1 MQRKWWTL
9 VAVSAGLFMLL
20 LDVSIVFVAL
30 PQIQH
35 GLHATLADVQWV
47 ADAYALSL
55 ASLLLTTGVL
65 ADMYG
70 RRAMFAI
77 GLAVFTVGSLT
88 CGLAQ
93 SPVMLV
99 ASRAFQGIGG
109 AMMFATSLALLA
121 QEFHGKERGVAFAVW
136 GAVSGVAT
144 AAGPILGGLLTT
156 GISWRAIFIAN
167 LPIGIFALVVTLL
180 RVGESRAPS
189 KPQPDWPGFAA
200 LTVGLVSVVYGLIRA
215 SEHGWGDTAVAI
227 LLAVGGAS
235 LVAFLIV
242 EARVAHPLFDLSLF
256 RIPTFVGG
264 SVAAFGMN
272 GSLFAMMLYLVLY
285 LQDILGYSA
294 LQTGLRFLVV
304 SGATFIAATTSG
316 RLSARAPVR
325 WMIGIGLL
333 LVGGGLVWMSGLS
346 ASSNWG
352 HLLGGF
358 VLSGIGAGFVNPPLA
373 STAVGV
379 VTPQRSGMASG
390 VNSTFRQVGIAAAIA
405 AYGTIFA
412 SRLAARLHHYLAALP
427 PLRGHAAA
435 VSSAV
440 STGNV
445 SPLYS
450 ATPRALRPAL
460 AHAIRASFTGALDD
474 ILLVSAALAAVAGVA
489 SLVLIRRRDFV
500 SYAAPSGAGGGEEA
514 AQGPSGTAGE
524 MGAGTAGE
532 AAISALPHHA

>member
-9 VAVSAGLFMLL
+9 VAVCAGLFMLL

-30 PQIQH
+30 PQIQR
-35 GLHATLADVQWV
+35 GLRATLADVQWV

-93 SPVMLV
+93 SPLMLV

-121 QEFHGKERGVAFAVW
+121 QEFHGKERAVAFGAW

-156 GISWRAIFIAN
+156 GISWRAIFLVN
-167 LPIGIFALVVTLL
+167 LPIGLFALAVTL
-180 RVGESRAPS
+180 RKVAESRAPS
-189 KPQPDWPGFAA
+189 KPKPDWPGFAT
-200 LTVGLVSVVYGLIRA
+200 LTAGLVGVVYGLIRA
-215 SEHGWGDTAVAI
+215 SEHGWGDAAVAA
-227 LLAVGGAS
+227 LLAFGGAC
-235 LVAFLIV
+235 LVGFVVV
-242 EARVAHPLFDLSLF
+242 EAKVRHPLFDLSLF
-256 RIPTFVGG
+256 RIQTFVGG

-272 GSLFAMMLYLVLY
+272 GSLFAIMLYLVLY

-294 LQTGLRFLVV
+294 LQTGIRFLVV
-304 SGATFIAATTSG
+304 SGLTFFAATASG
-316 RLSARAPVR
+316 RLSAHVPVR
-325 WMIGIGLL
+325 WMIGAGLL
-333 LVGGGLVWMSGLS
+333 LVAGGLAWMSGLS
-346 ASSNWG
+346 ASSSWT

-358 VLSGIGAGFVNPPLA
+358 VLAGIGSGLVNPPLA

-379 VTPQRSGMASG
+379 VRPERSGMASG

-405 AYGTIFA
+405 AYGTVFA
-412 SRLAARLHHYLAALP
+412 TRLADRLHSYLSAVPRLA
-427 PLRGHAAA
+427 GHAAA

-440 STGNV
+440 SSGSV
-445 SPLYS
+445 PQLFA
-450 ATPRALRPAL
+450 ATPPSLRPVL
-460 AHAIRASFTGALDD
+460 DHAIRASFTGALND
-474 ILLVSAALAAVAGVA
+474 IILVSAALAAIAGAA
-489 SLVLIRRRDFV
+489 SLALIRRRDFAV
-500 SYAAPSGAGGGEEA
+500 YTAPSAAGTDRGGYGSEGAGEEA
-514 AQGPSGTAGE
+514 A
-524 MGAGTAGE
+524 
-532 AAISALPHHA
+532 AAHPHLA